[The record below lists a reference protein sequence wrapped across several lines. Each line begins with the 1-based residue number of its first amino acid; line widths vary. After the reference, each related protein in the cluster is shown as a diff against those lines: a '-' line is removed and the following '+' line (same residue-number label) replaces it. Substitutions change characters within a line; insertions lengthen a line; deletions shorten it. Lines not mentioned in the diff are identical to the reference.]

1 MHGGGSVHIMS
12 VKVDLGEL
20 GQHLQRHPFA
30 YLLTVGEDLRAHAVA
45 VQPTL
50 DEGGLVMTGLG
61 RRTSEN
67 LAARPDVSL
76 VWPPHEPGG
85 YSLIVDGRA
94 TVIDETAR
102 VEPGHAVLHR
112 PPDHAPEGT
121 AATDGTGCGN
131 DCVPLES

>member
-1 MHGGGSVHIMS
+1 MS

-20 GQHLQRHPFA
+20 GLHVARHPFA
-30 YLLTVGEDLRAHAVA
+30 YLLTVGDDLRAHAVA
-45 VQPTL
+45 VQPSL
-50 DEGGLVMTGLG
+50 EDGGLLLTGLG
-61 RRTSEN
+61 RRTSAN

-76 VWPPHEPGG
+76 VWPPYEPGG

-112 PPDHAPEGT
+112 PADHA
-121 AATDGTGCGN
+121 AADGGTGCGN

>member
-1 MHGGGSVHIMS
+1 MDRMS

-20 GQHLQRHPFA
+20 GHHLAQHPFA
-30 YLLTVGEDLRAHAVA
+30 YLLTVGDDLRAHAVA

-50 DEGGLVMTGLG
+50 DEGGLLMTGLG
-61 RRTSEN
+61 RRTSTN

-94 TVIDETAR
+94 TVIGETAR
-102 VEPGHAVLHR
+102 VEPAHAVLHR
-112 PPDHAPEGT
+112 PADHAAGPGATEAG
-121 AATDGTGCGN
+121 AAGGTGCGN

>member
-1 MHGGGSVHIMS
+1 MS
-12 VKVDLGEL
+12 VKVDLAEL

-50 DEGGLVMTGLG
+50 EEGGLLLTGLG
-61 RRTSEN
+61 RRTSGN

-76 VWPPHEPGG
+76 VWPPYEPGG

-94 TVIDETAR
+94 TVIDEAAR
-102 VEPGHAVLHR
+102 VEPTHAVLHR
-112 PPDHAPEGT
+112 PADHAAGDPAGSG
-121 AATDGTGCGN
+121 ACGN

>member
-1 MHGGGSVHIMS
+1 MS

-45 VQPTL
+45 VTPTL
-50 DEGGLVMTGLG
+50 EEGGLLMTGLG
-61 RRTSEN
+61 RRTSGN
-67 LAARPDVSL
+67 IAARPDVSL
-76 VWPPHEPGG
+76 IWPPYEPGG

-112 PPDHAPEGT
+112 PADHATDDP
-121 AATDGTGCGN
+121 AAANATGCGN

>member
-1 MHGGGSVHIMS
+1 MS

-20 GQHLQRHPFA
+20 GHHLQRHPFA

-50 DEGGLVMTGLG
+50 EEGGLLMTGLG
-61 RRTSEN
+61 RRTSDN
-67 LAARPDVSL
+67 IAARPDVSL
-76 VWPPHEPGG
+76 VWPPYEPGG

-112 PPDHAPEGT
+112 PADHAAGDAMTETG
-121 AATDGTGCGN
+121 AGRQGGCGN

>member
-1 MHGGGSVHIMS
+1 MS

-45 VQPTL
+45 VQPSL
-50 DEGGLVMTGLG
+50 EEGGLLMTGLG
-61 RRTSEN
+61 RRTSDN
-67 LAARPDVSL
+67 IAARPDVSL
-76 VWPPHEPGG
+76 VWPPYEPGG

-112 PPDHAPEGT
+112 PADHAADPR
-121 AATDGTGCGN
+121 AAAGGTGCGN

>member
-1 MHGGGSVHIMS
+1 MS

-45 VQPTL
+45 VTPTL
-50 DEGGLVMTGLG
+50 EEGGLLLTGLG
-61 RRTSEN
+61 RRTSDN
-67 LAARPDVSL
+67 IAARPDVSL
-76 VWPPHEPGG
+76 VWPPYEPGG

-112 PPDHAPEGT
+112 PADHASGEP
-121 AATDGTGCGN
+121 AASAVTGCGN